1 MTKKL
6 VSEFDSE
13 GWKKVQQT
21 MLAHG
26 NAYFCTLSNEF
37 DESKNS
43 RLQLQKNVVVG

>member
-6 VSEFDSE
+6 VSEFDPV
-13 GWKKVQQT
+13 GWNKVQQT

-37 DESKNS
+37 DGSRNS
-43 RLQLQKNVVVG
+43 RAQLRKNVVVE

>member
-6 VSEFDSE
+6 VSEFDPE

-26 NAYFCTLSNEF
+26 NAYFGKLGNEIPLF
-37 DESKNS
+37 
-43 RLQLQKNVVVG
+43 